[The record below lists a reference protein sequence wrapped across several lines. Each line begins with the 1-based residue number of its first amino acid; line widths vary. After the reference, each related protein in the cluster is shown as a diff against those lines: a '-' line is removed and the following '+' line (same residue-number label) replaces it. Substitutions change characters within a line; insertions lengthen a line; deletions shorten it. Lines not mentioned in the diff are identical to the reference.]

1 MLFQGKQ
8 FVYRFSYF
16 ANIFVTFFIL
26 FFSYNVELTGTVSVD
41 AYELITGVKVSST
54 VHSSTGSTF
63 SFELLNGGKGVDM
76 KIDFPFNKQ
85 EIFSFDHKIAF
96 FGHFL
101 GEEAIQYALKSAV
114 K

>member
-1 MLFQGKQ
+1 M
-8 FVYRFSYF
+8 
-16 ANIFVTFFIL
+16 L
-26 FFSYNVELTGTVSVD
+26 FFSYNAELTGTVSVD
-41 AYELITGVKVSST
+41 AYELITGVKVSSNI
-54 VHSSTGSTF
+54 HSSTGSTF
-63 SFELLNGGKGVDM
+63 SFELSNGEKGVDM

-101 GEEAIQYALKSAV
+101 GQEVVQYDLKSAV